1 MGVRIE
7 NNDKLR
13 KENPFTVPEGYF
25 ENLTEQI
32 LSKIPEKSEE
42 VKLPKVGKQVS
53 LMERI
58 RPWLYMAAVF
68 AGLGFFF
75 KGIMKVTSE
84 KESVITAETQDS
96 TSDPLSNDSESEAYF
111 TYFENKY
118 YEDLLAERLNGY

>member
-25 ENLTEQI
+25 DNLTEQI
-32 LSKIPEKSEE
+32 LSKIPEKSDE
-42 VKLPKVGKQVS
+42 VKLPKVGTQVS
-53 LMERI
+53 WMERI

>member
-25 ENLTEQI
+25 DNLTEQI

-75 KGIMKVTSE
+75 KGIIVFY
-84 KESVITAETQDS
+84 
-96 TSDPLSNDSESEAYF
+96 LF
-111 TYFENKY
+111 
-118 YEDLLAERLNGY
+118 